1 MMYLVSP
8 LLKRIHSSK
17 SLPRSAQEHVS
28 FIRRFASIL
37 PPYELVP
44 IAEEHMQTGSTQD
57 EIAQALEPHY
67 KAQTPVVLR
76 QAVAAAPAV
85 AKWQSLPYLQ
95 EALEEE
101 IGTVEIGGSYVNDNV
116 ERPEI
121 PLDQYVQ
128 YLQLFQ
134 AQYGAQGPDDPWH
147 IPEEINV
154 SELVYLAQNDLF
166 QNLYQDVHIP
176 ALCDTS
182 QPPFGHGQLYS
193 VMLWLGPRGCV
204 SPLHYDPLDNLL
216 MQFMGR
222 KRVLL
227 FPAGNAP
234 IYAASGSGGG
244 QQSNTSPVNVEDP
257 DYTTFPTFREAPSA
271 TLCLTLNPGDALYIP
286 AKWWHHVRSLDTSAS
301 VNVWW
306 R

>member
-1 MMYLVSP
+1 MYLVSP
-8 LLKRIHSSK
+8 LVKRIHSSK
-17 SLPRSAQEHVS
+17 FLSRSSQQVS
-28 FIRRFASIL
+28 SIQRFASSL
-37 PPYELVP
+37 PPYELAP
-44 IAEEHMQTGSTQD
+44 IAEEQLQAGSTQD
-57 EIAQALEPHY
+57 EIAQALQPHY

-76 QAVAAAPAV
+76 HAVATAPAV
-85 AKWQSLPYLQ
+85 EKWQSLPYLQ
-95 EALEEE
+95 EALEWEA
-101 IGTVEIGGSYVNDNV
+101 GSVEIGGSYVNDNV

-128 YLQLFQ
+128 YLELFQ
-134 AQYGAQGPDDPWH
+134 SQYGAQGPDDPWH
-147 IPEEINV
+147 IPEDINV

-166 QNLYQDVHIP
+166 QNLYKDIQIP

-216 MQFMGR
+216 MQFVGR
-222 KRVLL
+222 KRVIL

-234 IYAASGSGGG
+234 VFDAAA
-244 QQSNTSPVNVEDP
+244 NTSPINVEDP
-257 DYTTFPTFREAPSA
+257 DYSTFPTFREAPPA
-271 TLCLTLNPGDALYIP
+271 TVCLTLNPGDALYIP

>member
-1 MMYLVSP
+1 MYLVSP
-8 LLKRIHSSK
+8 LLKRIHSST
-17 SLPRSAQEHVS
+17 SLSRSSQQVTC
-28 FIRRFASIL
+28 IRRFSSSL

-44 IAEEHMQTGSTQD
+44 IAEEKIQAGSTQD
-57 EIAQALEPHY
+57 EIAKALQPHY

-76 QAVAAAPAV
+76 QAVATSPAV

-95 EALEEE
+95 ESLQQET
-101 IGTVEIGGSYVNDNV
+101 GSVEIGGSYVSDNV

-121 PLDQYVQ
+121 PLDQYVE
-128 YLQLFQ
+128 YLELFQ

-166 QNLYQDVHIP
+166 QNLYQDVNIP

-182 QPPFGHGQLYS
+182 EPPFGHGQLYS

-216 MQFMGR
+216 MQFVGR

-234 IYAASGSGGG
+234 VFNAARPGGH
-244 QQSNTSPVNVEDP
+244 QSNTSPVNVEDP
-257 DYTTFPTFREAPSA
+257 DYTTFPTFREAPPA

>member
-1 MMYLVSP
+1 MYLVSP
-8 LLKRIHSSK
+8 LLKRIRSSK
-17 SLPRSAQEHVS
+17 SLSRSAQHVS
-28 FIRRFASIL
+28 SIRRFASTL

-44 IAEEHMQTGSTQD
+44 IAEKQLQAGCTQD
-57 EIAQALEPHY
+57 EITQALQPHY
-67 KAQTPVVLR
+67 KSQTPVVLR
-76 QAVAAAPAV
+76 QAVATAPAV
-85 AKWQSLPYLQ
+85 EKWQSLPYLQ

-101 IGTVEIGGSYVNDNV
+101 RGTVEIGGSYGNSNV

-147 IPEEINV
+147 IPEDINV
-154 SELVYLAQNDLF
+154 SELVYLAQNDMF
-166 QNLYQDVHIP
+166 QNLYQDVNIP
-176 ALCDTS
+176 ALCDAS

-216 MQFMGR
+216 MQFVGR

-227 FPAGNAP
+227 FPSGNSP
-234 IYAASGSGGG
+234 VYAAGQDG
-244 QQSNTSPVNVEDP
+244 QQPNTSPIKIEDP
-257 DYTTFPTFREAPSA
+257 DYTTFPTFLEAPPA
-271 TLCLTLNPGDALYIP
+271 TLCLLNPGDALYMP